1 MQFNWT
7 GYLFKFLIQLIG
19 ATGTILDVVGGSFIS
34 IQFKEAGQSLWS
46 FNPDVVKILNEFSID
61 ECIRIRSNVA
71 HQEMYE
77 ELGDLRIVEVSENYW
92 LQNFTSFFYQLN
104 YRSFILVDW
113 GSWPRLWDF
122 RRRPKEAFHS
132 IPE

>member
-46 FNPDVVKILNEFSID
+46 FNPDVVTILNEFSID
-61 ECIRIRSNVA
+61 E
-71 HQEMYE
+71 Y
-77 ELGDLRIVEVSENYW
+77 
-92 LQNFTSFFYQLN
+92 
-104 YRSFILVDW
+104 
-113 GSWPRLWDF
+113 
-122 RRRPKEAFHS
+122 
-132 IPE
+132 